1 MYKVDVPRVRGKMA
15 ERGYNITTLAR
26 ELGVSR
32 NTLASYLSNS
42 SSIPYDKLS
51 KLAELI
57 CDDSCEAA
65 SIFFK
70 QDLRFT
76 KGNTKKGVCNETT
89 YSRR

>member
-15 ERGYNITTLAR
+15 ERGYSITSLAQ

-32 NTLASYLSNS
+32 NTLSSYLSNP
-42 SSIPYDKLS
+42 SSIPYNKLS

-70 QDLRFT
+70 QSLRFT
-76 KGNTKKGVCNETT
+76 KENEKA
-89 YSRR
+89 